1 MKGKCI
7 GLNIILLAILL
18 ILPFQVLAGGAK
30 DTVESQINKM
40 LTKMKSPEF
49 KALDGEAQVNEVG
62 KIINEVFDWQELSRR
77 TLGREWKKFTPEQQK
92 EFVSLFEKLLQG
104 TYADRV
110 LAYTSEKI
118 EFGKET
124 ELNKSRVEVES
135 YIVTLD
141 NKKIPLFYRL
151 TDKSGQWRVYDV
163 VIEGISM
170 VKNYRGQFREILK
183 TKKPEDLLQ
192 ILREKTK

>member
-30 DTVESQINKM
+30 DTIETQVNKM
-40 LTKMKSPEF
+40 LTQMKSPEF
-49 KALDGEAQVNEVG
+49 KALDREAQVNEIS
-62 KIINEVFDWQELSRR
+62 KTINEVFDWQELSRR
-77 TLGREWKKFTPEQQK
+77 TLGREWRKFSPEQQK